1 MKVSTIISLIILSII
16 LLGSIVYLML
26 ELNLNENSEKNDNDE
41 KLELVGSL
49 FNILVDENDLVI
61 VQGKTVPLKA
71 SFVLKD
77 GFQEIYEKIGFFE
90 EDVDTI
96 FVIPTFTAS
105 AYSKNGFYD
114 FYNGY
119 CDKQCLTIPIVS
131 EDNLDYSS
139 SANAVK
145 ILQLLKYD
153 SITDLELHENP
164 SILNKYEK
172 VILLHNEYVSKK
184 MFVVITTHKNVI
196 FLYPNALYA
205 EVEVEKDTIKLI
217 RGHGFPVT
225 DIGNGFNW
233 INDNTHPYEFDNKCD
248 KWDFYKI
255 TNGFM
260 LNCYPEQ
267 IIWKD
272 ELFLKTIKDL

>member
-1 MKVSTIISLIILSII
+1 
-16 LLGSIVYLML
+16 ML

-119 CDKQCLTIPIVS
+119 CEEQCLTIPIVS

-172 VILLHNEYVSKK
+172 VIMLHNEYVSKK
-184 MFVVITTHKNVI
+184 MFEAITTHKNVI

-205 EVEVEKDTIKLI
+205 EVEVEKNTIKLI
-217 RGHGFPVT
+217 RGHGFPET

-233 INDNTHPYEFDNKCD
+233 INDNTHPFEFDNKCD